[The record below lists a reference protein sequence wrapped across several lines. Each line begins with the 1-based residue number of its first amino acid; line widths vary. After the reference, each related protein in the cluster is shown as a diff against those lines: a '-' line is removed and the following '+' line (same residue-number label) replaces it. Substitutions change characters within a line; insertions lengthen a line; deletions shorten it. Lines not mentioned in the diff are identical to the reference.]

1 MKKSIF
7 ASLLLAVALAFSSC
21 TDVTMDSFIYIEKNS
36 SYSWSSNQSYTSGL
50 DDDAINTL
58 CAEVA
63 KEKGYEM
70 MNKYS
75 VIIRAQKKRADV
87 IDKAKDF
94 ADEFDKRVKA
104 KYGSPVQVDTR
115 YTKLQVNVVAEFGNT
130 GKETVAVFT
139 YK

>member
-50 DDDAINTL
+50 DDSAINTM
-58 CAEVA
+58 CEAIA
-63 KEKGYEM
+63 KEKGYELL
-70 MNKYS
+70 NNHT
-75 VIIRAQKKRADV
+75 VVIRAQKKRADV
-87 IDKAKDF
+87 IEKGKDF
-94 ADEFDKRVKA
+94 AAEFDKRIKAEYGNPVK
-104 KYGSPVQVDTR
+104 VDTR

-130 GKETVAVFT
+130 GKETIAVFT